1 MDPPSAAALALA
13 ASIKRRNIG
22 TALLLTSFGVGIYFW
37 TTNRMQ
43 TTNILGDMTN
53 ELDQVRALKAD
64 KVAAAAMGKAGK

>member
-1 MDPPSAAALALA
+1 MDPPSAAAIALA

-43 TTNILGDMTN
+43 TTNVLGDMTN
-53 ELDQVRALKAD
+53 ELDQIRALKAD
-64 KVAAAAMGKAGK
+64 KAASVAVGKAGK